1 MKIDGFLLAMLGA
14 IVLSLIAPGLGTP
27 AGPLHMG
34 LVTTLGI
41 GLVFLLHGANLSPDA
56 LKAGATNWRIHAAVQ
71 GSTFVLFPLIGFA
84 IFFGLQSVLSYEVR
98 LGLFFLCA
106 LPSTIS
112 SSVAM
117 TSMARGNVPA
127 AVFDASFSG
136 IIGMVITPML
146 IATVVAVGGKPFPV
160 LPAIA
165 DIAMTLL
172 LPFAVGQVMRPLIA
186 RWLMANKRVINL
198 LDRGVIVLIVYSA
211 FCESTA
217 SGLWWNYSPWV
228 IGEIALIAAAL
239 LALVLSITAAVARAW
254 GFSLPDEVTTVFCGS
269 KKSLANGAPI
279 AKILFAGSPALGMI
293 MLPIILYHQLQLI
306 VCSVLARRYA
316 ARAAGAAEHAGKS
329 AEPMRTKFN

>member
-1 MKIDGFLLAMLGA
+1 MKIDAFLLAMLGA
-14 IVLSLIAPGLGTP
+14 IVLAFVAPTLGTP
-27 AGPLHMG
+27 DGPLHMG

-41 GLVFLLHGANLSPDA
+41 GLVFFLHGANLSPDA
-56 LKAGATNWRIHAAVQ
+56 LKAGAANWRIHAAVQ
-71 GSTFVLFPLIGFA
+71 GTTFLLFPLIGFA
-84 IFFGLQSVLSYEVR
+84 TFFGTHALLSYEVR
-98 LGLFFLCA
+98 LGVFFLCA

-117 TSMARGNVPA
+117 TSLARGNVPA
-127 AVFDASFSG
+127 AVFDASLSG

-146 IATVVAVGGKPFPV
+146 VATVVAVGGKSFPV
-160 LPAIA
+160 LPAIM
-165 DIAMTLL
+165 DIALTLL
-172 LPFAVGQVMRPLIA
+172 LPFAIGQMLRPLIA
-186 RWLMANKRVINL
+186 RRLSANKRIINL

-217 SGLWWNYSPWV
+217 SGLWWHYSPWV
-228 IGEIALIAAAL
+228 IAEIAVIAAAL
-239 LALVLSITAAVARAW
+239 LALILWLTARLSRAW
-254 GFSLPDEVTTVFCGS
+254 GFALPDEVTTVFCGS

-316 ARAAGAAEHAGKS
+316 ARAAPH
-329 AEPMRTKFN
+329 

>member
-1 MKIDGFLLAMLGA
+1 MKIDGFLLAMLAAVVLALVAPHLGA
-14 IVLSLIAPGLGTP
+14 PD
-27 AGPLHMG
+27 GPLHMG

-41 GLVFLLHGANLSPDA
+41 GLVFFLHGANLSPQA
-56 LKAGATNWRIHAAVQ
+56 LKAGATNWRIHVAVQ
-71 GSTFVLFPLIGFA
+71 GATFVLFPLIGFA
-84 IFFGLQSVLSYEVR
+84 LFFGLQPVLGYEAR

-117 TSMARGNVPA
+117 TSLARGNVPA
-127 AVFDASFSG
+127 AVFDASLSG
-136 IIGMVITPML
+136 IVGMAITPML
-146 IATVVAVGGKPFPV
+146 IATIVAVSGKPFPI

-186 RWLMANKRVINL
+186 KRLAANKRIINL

-217 SGLWWNYSPWV
+217 SGLWWRYSPWV
-228 IGEIALIAAAL
+228 IGEIAVIAGGL
-239 LALVLSITAAVARAW
+239 LALVLWLTMNVSRAW

-279 AKILFAGSPALGMI
+279 AKILFAGSSALGMI

-316 ARAAGAAEHAGKS
+316 ARAEGRPGDAQKS
-329 AEPMRTKFN
+329 AERLRT

>member
-14 IVLSLIAPGLGTP
+14 IFLAFVAPELGAPG
-27 AGPLHMG
+27 GPLNMG

-41 GLVFLLHGANLSPDA
+41 GFVFFLHGANLSRDA
-56 LKAGATNWRIHAAVQ
+56 LKAGAANWRIHAAVQ
-71 GSTFVLFPLIGFA
+71 GSTFLLFPLIGFA
-84 IFFGLQSVLSYEVR
+84 IFFGLPLLLTYEVR

-117 TSMARGNVPA
+117 TSLARGNVPA
-127 AVFDASFSG
+127 AVFDASLSG
-136 IIGMVITPML
+136 IIGMIVTPML
-146 IATVVAVGGKPFPV
+146 IATVVAVGGTSFPV
-160 LPAIA
+160 LPAIL
-165 DIAMTLL
+165 DIALTLL
-172 LPFAVGQVMRPLIA
+172 LPFAIGQAMRPLIA
-186 RWLMANKRVINL
+186 AWLVANKRIINL

-217 SGLWWNYSPWV
+217 SGLWRQYSPWV
-228 IGEIALIAAAL
+228 IAEIALFAAAL
-239 LALVLSITAAVARAW
+239 LALVLWLTAALARAW

-293 MLPIILYHQLQLI
+293 MLPVILYHQMQLI
-306 VCSVLARRYA
+306 VCSILARRYA
-316 ARAAGAAEHAGKS
+316 ARATTPGGGES
-329 AEPMRTKFN
+329 PMARARQS